1 MAAITIL
8 QIFSAKSID
17 GVRAYE
23 LARRQYREKGLA
35 KTEVMEDF
43 DHSAAQALHI
53 QKINIYDLE
62 LLRFDP
68 SYSGS
73 NSPADPDSRINVAD
87 TSGLHLPLAT
97 IRISCSKGTYIRAFA
112 RDLGEAL
119 GTGAHLDALRRTRSG
134 AFCIEN
140 ALSLSDAL
148 SLL

>member
-1 MAAITIL
+1 
-8 QIFSAKSID
+8 
-17 GVRAYE
+17 
-23 LARRQYREKGLA
+23 
-35 KTEVMEDF
+35 MEDF

-73 NSPADPDSRINVAD
+73 NSPAYPDSRINVAD

-97 IRISCSKGTYIRAFA
+97 IRISCSKGTYIRALA

-119 GTGAHLDALRRTRSG
+119 GSGAHLNSLQRTKTGGLEVETAITVSDAVNLFTTNTQETRS
-134 AFCIEN
+134 
-140 ALSLSDAL
+140 SD
-148 SLL
+148 